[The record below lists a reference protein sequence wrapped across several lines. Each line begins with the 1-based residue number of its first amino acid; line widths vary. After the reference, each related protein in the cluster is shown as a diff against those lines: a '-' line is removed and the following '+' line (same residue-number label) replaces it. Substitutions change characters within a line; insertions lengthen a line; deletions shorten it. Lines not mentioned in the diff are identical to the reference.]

1 MTQVSYISALYD
13 CVKDFLCAWYE
24 TTGDVVVEEDLDEGV
39 IDCVVGAVD
48 EAIRGSADAYYSRL
62 EGSSTYVMCDLSEDE
77 LEAYAELLDGY
88 IAVHNLRAL
97 V

>member
-1 MTQVSYISALYD
+1 MAQVSYISALYG

-24 TTGDVVVEEDLDEGV
+24 TAGEVIVEEDLDEGV

-48 EAIRGSADAYYSRL
+48 EAIKGSSAAYFSRL
-62 EGSSTYVMCDLSEDE
+62 EGSSTYVMCDLSEEE
-77 LEAYAELLDGY
+77 LDAYASLLDSMIDEY
-88 IAVHNLRAL
+88 NLCEM

>member
-24 TTGDVVVEEDLDEGV
+24 TVGDNVTETDLDEGV

-48 EAIRGSADAYYSRL
+48 EAIKGSAGAYYSRL

-77 LEAYAELLDGY
+77 LENYADLLNGY
-88 IAVHNLRAL
+88 IAVHNLREL

>member
-1 MTQVSYISALYD
+1 MAKVSYISALYD

-24 TTGDVVVEEDLDEGV
+24 TTGDVVVEDELDEGV

-48 EAIRGSADAYYSRL
+48 EAIKGSSAAYYSRL

-77 LEAYAELLDGY
+77 LEAYADLLDGY
-88 IAVHNLRAL
+88 IDAHNLREWM
-97 V
+97 

>member
-1 MTQVSYISALYD
+1 MTEVSYISALYD

-48 EAIRGSADAYYSRL
+48 EAIKGSSAAYYSRL

-77 LEAYAELLDGY
+77 LEAYADLLDGY
-88 IAVHNLRAL
+88 IDAHNLREWM
-97 V
+97 